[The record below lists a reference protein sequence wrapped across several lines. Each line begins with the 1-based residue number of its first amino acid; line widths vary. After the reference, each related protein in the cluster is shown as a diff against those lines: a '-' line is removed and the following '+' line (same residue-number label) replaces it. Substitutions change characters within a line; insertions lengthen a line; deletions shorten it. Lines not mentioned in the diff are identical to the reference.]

1 MADAGASHRQSFR
14 FLLLYAL
21 ASAGGAMAYVPFLTI
36 WLPARMTALAGDT
49 DVQSLGYVTFF
60 GAIAASAGGI
70 VFGWLSDRTGSRR
83 IWIATG
89 LLLTAALLL
98 AMPLARDVGTLIAL
112 IIAWQ
117 LSLNMILG
125 PLAAWAGDCVPDDQ
139 KGLLGGLLAFSPA
152 LGAWSGALVTLPGL
166 VSAEGR
172 LVVVAML
179 VAAAILPVLLFGRP
193 RAFPELTASAAIA
206 TGGALDRGPAGPAI
220 RMWLARLLVQIAEA
234 ALFAYLYFWFR
245 SIDPGMH
252 DNEKARI
259 FGLALTIAVPI
270 ALVAGRWAD
279 RTDKPFHPLVASAA
293 VSAAGMIGMAL
304 SNAPDMAKA
313 SYLVFG
319 IATTVFLSL
328 HASQTLRILPR
339 ADHRGR
345 DLGIFNLTNTVP
357 SLIMPWL
364 TISLVPGFGFD
375 ALFLLLAALTGMAV
389 LLLATMPRASQPR

>member
-1 MADAGASHRQSFR
+1 MADAGASRRQSLR

-21 ASAGGAMAYVPFLTI
+21 AAAGGAMAYVPFLTI
-36 WLPARMTALAGDT
+36 WLPARMTALAGDA

-60 GAIAASAGGI
+60 GAIAASVAG
-70 VFGWLSDRTGSRR
+70 VAFGWLSDRTGSRR
-83 IWIATG
+83 IWVATG
-89 LLLTAALLL
+89 LLLTIVLLL
-98 AMPLARDVGTLIAL
+98 AVPLARDVGTLIC
-112 IIAWQ
+112 IIVAWQ
-117 LSLNMILG
+117 LALNMILG

-152 LGAWSGALVTLPGL
+152 LGAWSGALVTMPGL
-166 VSAEGR
+166 VSAEAR
-172 LVVVAML
+172 LVVIAML
-179 VAAAILPVLLFGRP
+179 VAGAILPVLLFGRP
-193 RAFPELTASAAIA
+193 RPFPELTAAAPGTA
-206 TGGALDRGPAGPAI
+206 DGMHDRGPSGPAV

-259 FGLALTIAVPI
+259 FGFALTIAVPI

-279 RTDKPFHPLVASAA
+279 RNDRPFRPLVVSAA
-293 VSAAGMIGMAL
+293 VSAAGMLGMAF
-304 SNAPDMAKA
+304 ADGPDLAKTC
-313 SYLVFG
+313 YLVFG
-319 IATTVFLSL
+319 VATTVFLSL

-339 ADHRGR
+339 AEHRGR

-364 TISLVPGFGFD
+364 TISLVPGFGFG
-375 ALFLLLAALTGMAV
+375 ALFLLLAALTGIAV
-389 LLLATMPRASQPR
+389 LLLATMPRPSQAY

>member
-1 MADAGASHRQSFR
+1 MAEPHSASRQSTK

-21 ASAGGAMAYVPFLTI
+21 AAAGGAIAYVPFLTI
-36 WLPARMTALAGDT
+36 WLPGRMTQLAGT
-49 DVQSLGYVTFF
+49 ADVQALGYVTFF

-70 VFGWLSDRTGSRR
+70 CFGWLSDRSGNRR
-83 IWIATG
+83 GWVAAG
-89 LLLTAALLL
+89 LVLTIALLL
-98 AMPLARDVGTLIAL
+98 AVPLAHDIWALVGI

-117 LSLNMILG
+117 LALNMMLG

-172 LVVVAML
+172 LVVIALL
-179 VAAAILPVLLFGRP
+179 VAAAVLPLLLLGRP
-193 RAFPELTASAAIA
+193 RAFADLTAPPPRRAAGEPA
-206 TGGALDRGPAGPAI
+206 PRPTGPAV

-245 SIDPGMH
+245 SIDPDMH
-252 DNEKARI
+252 DSEKA
-259 FGLALTIAVPI
+259 GLFSIALTLAVPI
-270 ALVAGRWAD
+270 ALLGGRWAD
-279 RTDKPFHPLVASAA
+279 RHDRPFRPLVISAA
-293 VSAAGMIGMAL
+293 VSAVGMIGMAL
-304 SNAPDMAKA
+304 AGAPDAAKA
-313 SYLVFG
+313 SYLIFG
-319 IATTVFLSL
+319 VATTVFLSL
-328 HASQTLRILPR
+328 HSGQTLRILPR
-339 ADHRGR
+339 SDRRGR

-375 ALFLLLAALTGMAV
+375 ALFLLLAGLTGVAV
-389 LLLATMPRASQPR
+389 LLLATMPRIRSTT